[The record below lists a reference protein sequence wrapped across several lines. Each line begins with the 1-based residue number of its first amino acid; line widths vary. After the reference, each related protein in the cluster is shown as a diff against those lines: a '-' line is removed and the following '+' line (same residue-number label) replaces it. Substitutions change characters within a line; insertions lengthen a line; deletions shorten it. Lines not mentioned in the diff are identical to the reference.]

1 MSISK
6 DIIEQLKMEL
16 DSKTT
21 QREVILDQLQILD
34 VLLDK
39 YDVLIE
45 NMDRE
50 VLKLT
55 RPINDAA
62 REVRNAYDARIKDK
76 CRTDLVWKKT
86 GSIRVNNLGAGGF
99 TTVDT
104 YEVVKNKSTEDFTP
118 FDGIKFYQKPSNRD
132 YGSTIVSE
140 FIGNVSQGS
149 SIIAINVPDQN
160 VINVFSDIQIG
171 DTVTDDL
178 SSPKIFS
185 LGSLPEILG
194 TGTTDSI
201 GIVTTL
207 VGGIFN
213 GGTTF
218 FQFGA
223 GVLDDVELGMI
234 LIGPEVASETGEL
247 EPVLQEN
254 TTIVGFGTGD
264 YPVEYFDDEG
274 TLTNSVVLC
283 DTITIDKP
291 SLRALDEG
299 EFTVGIVTTFPALFI
314 TTSANQTAI
323 GASFTVIRTADRDN
337 LDADFDPL
345 SSPNSPI
352 KIGDISSKNLGVGSS
367 AFYDFSGNPSEIQTW
382 NPASA
387 RDEIVDIKGNII
399 LEEIKEPK
407 VGAGAAVYNKG
418 TTQWPVINTP
428 SVGGGLQSSYA
439 SLGTKTRASLL
450 SISVG
455 YVSQPP
461 GGFPSNC
468 SALNSDV
475 SQAEAN
481 YSELVSKNRSSAKEI
496 AGQTIAL
503 RTERSKKE
511 TMAWSLLQ
519 ASSSLREDIRK
530 LRKTLRELDRV
541 NFSLYE
547 KR

>member
-201 GIVTTL
+201 GIVT
-207 VGGIFN
+207 
-213 GGTTF
+213 
-218 FQFGA
+218 
-223 GVLDDVELGMI
+223 
-234 LIGPEVASETGEL
+234 
-247 EPVLQEN
+247 
-254 TTIVGFGTGD
+254 
-264 YPVEYFDDEG
+264 
-274 TLTNSVVLC
+274 
-283 DTITIDKP
+283 
-291 SLRALDEG
+291 
-299 EFTVGIVTTFPALFI
+299 
-314 TTSANQTAI
+314 
-323 GASFTVIRTADRDN
+323 
-337 LDADFDPL
+337 
-345 SSPNSPI
+345 
-352 KIGDISSKNLGVGSS
+352 
-367 AFYDFSGNPSEIQTW
+367 SG
-382 NPASA
+382 
-387 RDEIVDIKGNII
+387 
-399 LEEIKEPK
+399 
-407 VGAGAAVYNKG
+407 
-418 TTQWPVINTP
+418 
-428 SVGGGLQSSYA
+428 
-439 SLGTKTRASLL
+439 LL
-450 SISVG
+450 
-455 YVSQPP
+455 
-461 GGFPSNC
+461 
-468 SALNSDV
+468 
-475 SQAEAN
+475 
-481 YSELVSKNRSSAKEI
+481 
-496 AGQTIAL
+496 
-503 RTERSKKE
+503 
-511 TMAWSLLQ
+511 
-519 ASSSLREDIRK
+519 
-530 LRKTLRELDRV
+530 
-541 NFSLYE
+541 
-547 KR
+547 